1 MILVAIKQ
9 DENASTDL
17 VDFLGN
23 WVEVE
28 EKARFGEVGS
38 YEVTIT
44 RYFSLVL
51 KLYQT
56 PSGK

>member
-1 MILVAIKQ
+1 MLAQILL
-9 DENASTDL
+9 N
-17 VDFLGN
+17 FLGN

>member
-1 MILVAIKQ
+1 MVQFFILPNVGAMITAVKQ

-28 EKARFGEVGS
+28 EKARFGEV
-38 YEVTIT
+38 VH
-44 RYFSLVL
+44 FLFHL
-51 KLYQT
+51 
-56 PSGK
+56 